1 MQIYLM
7 RHGIAVTADAAN
19 ASSDEERPLTPKGT
33 KRTRQAVKGLT
44 RLGPSI
50 DKVLS
55 SPLLRARQTADIV
68 AEGLRLKDS
77 VEQIPELAPGGDLAE
92 LLHRLATYK
101 ERAGVLLVGHQPSLG
116 NVASLLLSGSKE
128 LQIDL
133 KKSGICC
140 ITVDVFPAAGNGI
153 LKWMLAP
160 KQLRNL
166 ARR

>member
-7 RHGIAVTADAAN
+7 RHGIAVTGDSTN
-19 ASSDEERPLTPKGT
+19 VSSDEERPLTPKGT

-68 AEGLRLKDS
+68 AEGLRLKDP
-77 VEQIPELAPGGDLAE
+77 VEEILELAPAGDLAK
-92 LLHRLATYK
+92 LLDRLAAYK
-101 ERAGVLLVGHQPSLG
+101 ECEGVLLVGHQPSLG

-128 LQIDL
+128 LQIDF

-140 ITVDVFPAAGNGI
+140 ITLEISLAPGNSI
-153 LKWMLAP
+153 LNWMLAP
-160 KQLRNL
+160 KHLRTL
-166 ARR
+166 ARH